1 MGWKP
6 NGEVQ
11 KTPAHPDTLD
21 VVAAQLKLSRNV
33 RGWPFVTQQF
43 PARYEGLPRNVARHA
58 CAMSA

>member
-33 RGWPFVTQQF
+33 RGWPFV
-43 PARYEGLPRNVARHA
+43 
-58 CAMSA
+58 